1 MAKAKPKGRV
11 NRIALALSVILLIA
25 LLGSVA
31 ANLYASGQTDI
42 FSRVGYG
49 ASLQNSQILVDEAL
63 DITFLGTYQ
72 NTVLAFDGAG
82 TPLWQH
88 EISGAI
94 SAMDYDAARQWLIVG
109 SQKYLSL

>member
-63 DITFLGTYQ
+63 DIIEDVVKRYVQ
-72 NTVLAFDGAG
+72 
-82 TPLWQH
+82 
-88 EISGAI
+88 
-94 SAMDYDAARQWLIVG
+94 
-109 SQKYLSL
+109 